1 MNLKRYLSKSR
12 IVDVSATD
20 FSEAV
25 GQLLECIP
33 DSILGG
39 AERKDVVENLI
50 ERERSISTYLG
61 HGICMPHTRVPGL
74 RQKYVFAVGKCTED
88 GINFDGLEDY
98 KQTRIL
104 FLMLSDEKVDNYLS
118 VLSNLAK
125 IFSADVCAK
134 IKLAAD
140 LPEFKD
146 AVMGAFNG
154 GKSKSTAKSETKRKP
169 MRNEER
175 LNDMIMRSAF
185 KISKAAKCSAIILLG
200 DSFTEMPDISSIFGD
215 SKVVIVS
222 EKPPVSMPPKCEFI
236 SVRSFS
242 DVRFSQLRSAVM
254 IGLTRGTFG
263 AKEKIC
269 CLGGV
274 RESNL
279 IDTIVMLDIGKEF
292 SNVFIGQKNMLPEGV
307 TPEVLERVLD
317 IATELSVEG
326 REGKPVGCIFVIGS
340 AEELKPHL
348 KQLILNP
355 FYGYKPEDRNVL
367 NPFMDETVKEY
378 SLIDGAFIIDSS
390 GVLEAAGALIHT
402 PDFKLQLPGGLG
414 ARHAAAYSISLMA
427 DCISIVVSSSTGQ
440 ITLFRKGQML
450 PITEKRK

>member
-74 RQKYVFAVGKCTED
+74 KQKYVFAAGKCTED

-134 IKLAAD
+134 IKATAD

-154 GKSKSTAKSETKRKP
+154 GKSKSAAKSENKRKP

-200 DSFTEMPDISSIFGD
+200 DSFSEMPDISS
-215 SKVVIVS
+215 
-222 EKPPVSMPPKCEFI
+222 
-236 SVRSFS
+236 
-242 DVRFSQLRSAVM
+242 
-254 IGLTRGTFG
+254 
-263 AKEKIC
+263 
-269 CLGGV
+269 
-274 RESNL
+274 
-279 IDTIVMLDIGKEF
+279 
-292 SNVFIGQKNMLPEGV
+292 
-307 TPEVLERVLD
+307 VL
-317 IATELSVEG
+317 A
-326 REGKPVGCIFVIGS
+326 
-340 AEELKPHL
+340 
-348 KQLILNP
+348 
-355 FYGYKPEDRNVL
+355 
-367 NPFMDETVKEY
+367 
-378 SLIDGAFIIDSS
+378 
-390 GVLEAAGALIHT
+390 
-402 PDFKLQLPGGLG
+402 
-414 ARHAAAYSISLMA
+414 
-427 DCISIVVSSSTGQ
+427 
-440 ITLFRKGQML
+440 
-450 PITEKRK
+450 

>member
-74 RQKYVFAVGKCTED
+74 KQKYVFAAGKCTED

-134 IKLAAD
+134 IKATAD

-154 GKSKSTAKSETKRKP
+154 GKSKSAAKSEIQRKP
-169 MRNEER
+169 MRKEER

-200 DSFTEMPDISSIFGD
+200 DSFSEMPDISSVFGD
-215 SKVVIVS
+215 SKR
-222 EKPPVSMPPKCEFI
+222 KT
-236 SVRSFS
+236 
-242 DVRFSQLRSAVM
+242 A
-254 IGLTRGTFG
+254 
-263 AKEKIC
+263 
-269 CLGGV
+269 
-274 RESNL
+274 
-279 IDTIVMLDIGKEF
+279 
-292 SNVFIGQKNMLPEGV
+292 
-307 TPEVLERVLD
+307 
-317 IATELSVEG
+317 
-326 REGKPVGCIFVIGS
+326 CINAS
-340 AEELKPHL
+340 
-348 KQLILNP
+348 
-355 FYGYKPEDRNVL
+355 
-367 NPFMDETVKEY
+367 
-378 SLIDGAFIIDSS
+378 
-390 GVLEAAGALIHT
+390 
-402 PDFKLQLPGGLG
+402 
-414 ARHAAAYSISLMA
+414 
-427 DCISIVVSSSTGQ
+427 
-440 ITLFRKGQML
+440 
-450 PITEKRK
+450 

>member
-74 RQKYVFAVGKCTED
+74 KQKYVFAAGKCTED

-134 IKLAAD
+134 IKATAD

-146 AVMGAFNG
+146 AVMGG
-154 GKSKSTAKSETKRKP
+154 VQRRKIKIHPCLLIKS
-169 MRNEER
+169 
-175 LNDMIMRSAF
+175 
-185 KISKAAKCSAIILLG
+185 
-200 DSFTEMPDISSIFGD
+200 
-215 SKVVIVS
+215 
-222 EKPPVSMPPKCEFI
+222 
-236 SVRSFS
+236 
-242 DVRFSQLRSAVM
+242 
-254 IGLTRGTFG
+254 
-263 AKEKIC
+263 
-269 CLGGV
+269 
-274 RESNL
+274 
-279 IDTIVMLDIGKEF
+279 
-292 SNVFIGQKNMLPEGV
+292 
-307 TPEVLERVLD
+307 
-317 IATELSVEG
+317 
-326 REGKPVGCIFVIGS
+326 
-340 AEELKPHL
+340 
-348 KQLILNP
+348 
-355 FYGYKPEDRNVL
+355 
-367 NPFMDETVKEY
+367 
-378 SLIDGAFIIDSS
+378 
-390 GVLEAAGALIHT
+390 
-402 PDFKLQLPGGLG
+402 
-414 ARHAAAYSISLMA
+414 
-427 DCISIVVSSSTGQ
+427 
-440 ITLFRKGQML
+440 
-450 PITEKRK
+450 